1 MGLHSPLKWI
11 LLSFKCNENYGNLAD
26 QKENLTLLINDIDK
40 VHFSF
45 FIGSRANP
53 MFIIKLMGKS
63 VRVIKQWPLE
73 KLLLEVET
81 ELKAVIYPCIPFSF
95 S

>member
-1 MGLHSPLKWI
+1 
-11 LLSFKCNENYGNLAD
+11 
-26 QKENLTLLINDIDK
+26 
-40 VHFSF
+40 
-45 FIGSRANP
+45 